1 MYTGKSVKRV
11 DAYDKVM
18 ADGSF
23 SQLGLHLQ
31 YAVFANG
38 GTMHFSKGDDR
49 NMKITTQAE
58 LDLFEGYLL
67 LLDKRLKEESG
78 TC

>member
-1 MYTGKSVKRV
+1 MY
-11 DAYDKVM
+11 
-18 ADGSF
+18 
-23 SQLGLHLQ
+23 
-31 YAVFANG
+31 
-38 GTMHFSKGDDR
+38 FSKGDDR

>member
-1 MYTGKSVKRV
+1 M
-11 DAYDKVM
+11 DAYDKVLN
-18 ADGSF
+18 DGSF
-23 SQLGLHLQ
+23 AKLGLHLQ

-49 NMKITTQAE
+49 NFKITTQAD

-67 LLDKRLKEESG
+67 LLEKKQQEEHNK
-78 TC
+78 C